1 MSTRQALVDRRF
13 VLKGFGALAFSLVG
27 SSAVCANPFADQPL
41 HPRAKILRQTTVVVP
56 GAKAGS
62 PPGLTG
68 ADVDVQARGIF
79 GIDWVITGPDT
90 ITLMLLSG
98 SQKNQLMSTRQISG
112 DPLMRF
118 EIEGPE
124 TAGHSVN
131 VQPGRYFIAFLN
143 GSATDVRLLYRASLV
158 PF

>member
-1 MSTRQALVDRRF
+1 MPRRHALVGRRF
-13 VLKGFGALAFSLVG
+13 LLQGSGALIITLVG
-27 SSAVCANPFADQPL
+27 PRVVSANPFADQPL
-41 HPRAKILRQTTVVVP
+41 HARAKILRQSTVVVP
-56 GAKAGS
+56 RTKASS

-68 ADVDVQARGIF
+68 ADVDVQARGVF
-79 GIDWVITGPDT
+79 GIDWVMAGRDT

-98 SQKNQLMSTRQISG
+98 SQKNQLMSARQISG

-143 GSATDVRLLYRASLV
+143 GSTSDVRILYRASLV